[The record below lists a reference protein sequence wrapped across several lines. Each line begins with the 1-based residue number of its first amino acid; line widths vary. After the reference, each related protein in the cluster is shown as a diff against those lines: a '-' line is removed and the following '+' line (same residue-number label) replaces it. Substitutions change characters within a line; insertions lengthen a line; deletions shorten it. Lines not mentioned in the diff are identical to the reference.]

1 MSNVF
6 LSSLNF
12 VVISTHSNQT
22 FYITK
27 ENAKQLE
34 ATVVCLERTIESQ
47 HVEVRESI
55 SYWETRCN
63 HEEGE
68 NNGDSVSD
76 SGGLP
81 SWINKEAKTM
91 REAGF

>member
-27 ENAKQLE
+27 ENAQQLE
-34 ATVVCLERTIESQ
+34 ATVVYLEIIIESQ
-47 HVEVRESI
+47 HVEGRESI
-55 SYWETRCN
+55 AC
-63 HEEGE
+63 
-68 NNGDSVSD
+68 
-76 SGGLP
+76 
-81 SWINKEAKTM
+81 
-91 REAGF
+91 